1 MTTFYT
7 ADQHLGHE
15 SIITYCDRPFET
27 VAEMNRAII
36 ENWNR
41 VVGDEDEVWVLG
53 DVCLDKRKLVLVRE
67 LRGRKILVAGNHDL
81 CHRRHRSWAR
91 YEGLYLDAGF
101 EDVWTRGVFRN
112 HYINNPADPDTGD
125 LTEVDLAHL
134 PFQGDS
140 HDRDRFTEWR
150 PADEGKPLLCGHV
163 HEAWKTAGH
172 QINVGVD
179 VWGFTPVSATAL
191 LPLVRAAQAE
201 ISISS
206 LHRDLDRLEAEG
218 SAQAMDGD
226 GQARPA

>member
-7 ADQHLGHE
+7 ADLHLGHTN
-15 SIITYCDRPFET
+15 IIRHCDRPFDT
-27 VAEMNRAII
+27 VEAMDRAII
-36 ENWNR
+36 DNWNR

-53 DVCLDKRKLVLVRE
+53 DVCLDKRKLVLVKE
-67 LRGRKILVAGNHDL
+67 LRGRKRLVAGNHDL
-81 CHRRHRSWAR
+81 CHRMHSKWIK

-101 EDVWTRGVFRN
+101 DYVYSHGVYRH
-112 HYINNPADPDTGD
+112 HY
-125 LTEVDLAHL
+125 LTDAMSMRYAVDLAHL
-134 PFQGDS
+134 PYQGDS
-140 HDRDRFTEWR
+140 HDEDRFTEWR
-150 PADEGKPLLCGHV
+150 PRDLGRVLLCGHV

-218 SAQAMDGD
+218 SAQVMDGD
-226 GQARPA
+226 DRARPA